1 MFHLIHLLYF
11 HTIQT
16 LCSSRV
22 TVDSPMLQK
31 NKGAWILV
39 AQVKFNFALYM
50 LYVFGKADEP
60 LFRYKMGTFLVGLF

>member
-1 MFHLIHLLYF
+1 
-11 HTIQT
+11 
-16 LCSSRV
+16 
-22 TVDSPMLQK
+22 MLQK